1 MKRVLLTGA
10 SGFVGRNCIGPLT
23 TLGFEV
29 HAVSSR
35 NADGDP
41 AATWHHVDLL
51 DASLIPA
58 LVRDVRPTHLL
69 HMAWDATPGK
79 YWTSIDNL
87 RWVASSLALF
97 HAFAD
102 CGGKR
107 IVAAGTCAEYE
118 WRGGICRE
126 EETPLVPATPYGIY
140 KHSLRLMLDIFCKQA
155 GLSGAWG
162 RIFSL
167 YGPGEYP
174 QRLVAYAVRSLL
186 AGGEMKCGNANLIRD
201 YSHSADIAGA
211 FVALLESDLAGAV
224 NIGSGHGVRLGDI
237 LLKIGDLLD
246 ADKHINLNARPP
258 DAAGEPETLIAN
270 TERLASTGW
279 KPKFDLDS
287 GLADTIAWWRQHPGH

>member
-1 MKRVLLTGA
+1 VKRVLLTGA

-97 HAFAD
+97 HSFAD

-118 WRGGICRE
+118 WRSGVCHE
-126 EETPLVPATPYGIY
+126 EETPRIPATPYGIY

-155 GLSGAWG
+155 RLSGAWG

-167 YGPGEYP
+167 YGPAEYP
-174 QRLVAYAVRSLL
+174 QRLVASAVRALL
-186 AGGEMKCGNANLIRD
+186 SGEDAKCGNANLVRD
-201 YSHSADIAGA
+201 YSHATDIAGA
-211 FVALLESDLAGAV
+211 FVALLESNFEGAV
-224 NIGSGHGVRLGDI
+224 NIGSGHGIRLGDI
-237 LLKIGDLLD
+237 VLKIGEL
-246 ADKHINLNARPP
+246 LNAKDRVRLSIRPP
-258 DAAGEPETLIAN
+258 DASEEPEVLIAN
-270 TERLASTGW
+270 TARLAAIGW
-279 KPKFDLDS
+279 KPQFDLDS
-287 GLADTIAWWRQHPGH
+287 GLADTIAWWRRQLNH

>member
-10 SGFVGRNCIGPLT
+10 SGFIGHNCIGPLAAR
-23 TLGFEV
+23 GYEV

-35 NADGDP
+35 HVIGDP
-41 AATWHHVDLL
+41 AATWHHADLL
-51 DASLIPA
+51 DPSVIPV

-97 HAFAD
+97 HAFAES
-102 CGGKR
+102 GGKR

-118 WRGGICRE
+118 WRVGICHE

-140 KHSLRLMLDIFCKQA
+140 KHSLRLMLDTFCKQA

-211 FVALLESDLAGAV
+211 FVALLESDLEGAV
-224 NIGSGHGVRLGDI
+224 NVGSGRGVRLGDI
-237 LLKIGDLLD
+237 LLKIGDLLG
-246 ADKHINLNARPP
+246 ADKRLNLSTRPP

-270 TERLASTGW
+270 TERLASIGW
-279 KPKFDLDS
+279 KHRFDLDG